1 MPFLFFILA
10 LCCIHLGFHFLDFLR
25 LQSPQNFFEGAL
37 ILTSMDAYYYAKGAR
52 DFLALLD
59 GSSEWKEILN
69 TLSSLHFL
77 ALLGGILAKW
87 TSLEFAL
94 TWSSVF
100 LSASTAVMLYLL
112 IYQILKQVVWNFAG
126 IKSAQC
132 GIFTIQYFP
141 IMFAVFGFCRKLDCN
156 SFA

>member
-1 MPFLFFILA
+1 MLKAIKYILNFQNPQWNAVLFFHLFFILA

-52 DFLALLD
+52 DFLALLN

-100 LSASTAVMLYLL
+100 
-112 IYQILKQVVWNFAG
+112 
-126 IKSAQC
+126 
-132 GIFTIQYFP
+132 
-141 IMFAVFGFCRKLDCN
+141 
-156 SFA
+156 